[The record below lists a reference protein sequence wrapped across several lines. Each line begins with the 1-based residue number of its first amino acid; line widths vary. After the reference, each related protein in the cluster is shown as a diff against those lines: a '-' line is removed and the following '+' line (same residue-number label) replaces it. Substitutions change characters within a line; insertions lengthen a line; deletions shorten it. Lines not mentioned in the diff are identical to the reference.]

1 MNKKLIAIAVGAA
14 LAAPMAAQA
23 DVNVYGRA
31 QLELANTKYD
41 GAVDPNNN
49 QTIRGL
55 TDQGKMG
62 RVGVNATEDLG
73 NGLTGLAHFGF
84 IAVTGAKS
92 GLDAR
97 RQSYVGLSGG
107 FGTVRFGRLAGTYKG
122 TNLDPYIATTLE
134 ARSFG
139 GESRGNFGHN
149 GFINDVVKYDNK
161 FGNVKFSA
169 LATLGNNNNGDS
181 GDFQAAVDYK
191 GGPLRVILAYA
202 KNKDASAF
210 DVNGA
215 ANATAEKRTKL
226 AAQYKIGPGKATLSY
241 ESVKDYSDTNIGG
254 LPFDAIKPATY
265 SPSATSQSLG
275 DVRFLMASYNWN
287 LGNMNSLYFRYSNEK
302 YKDQNDMKAKGYVVA
317 FQHKMSRTMRVWAGY
332 NQVKFD
338 GITGSSPKMTNFTVG
353 MRKDF

>member
-23 DVNVYGRA
+23 DVSVYGRV
-31 QLELANTKYD
+31 QQELANTKYD
-41 GAVDPNNN
+41 GGPVVPGNDPNE
-49 QTIRGL
+49 TIRQL

-62 RVGVNATEDLG
+62 RLGVNATEDLG
-73 NGLTGLAHFGF
+73 NGLTGLGHVGF
-84 IAVTGAKS
+84 VIPTGQGKPN
-92 GLDAR
+92 GGITT

-149 GFINDVVKYDNK
+149 GFINDAIKYDNK
-161 FGNVKFSA
+161 FGMVKFSA
-169 LATLGNNNNGDS
+169 LLTAGNSTKGDNGDM
-181 GDFQAAVDYK
+181 QAAVDYK
-191 GGPLRVILAYA
+191 GGPLRVILAYS
-202 KNKDASAF
+202 KNKEAG
-210 DVNGA
+210 GA
-215 ANATAEKRTKL
+215 NTPDEKRSKL

-241 ESVKDYSDTNIGG
+241 ESVKDYQSSNTGG
-254 LPFDAIKPATY
+254 LP
-265 SPSATSQSLG
+265 SQVLDNVTPTTTGGSLG

-287 LGNMNSLYFRYSNEK
+287 LGNSNSLYLRYSNEK
-302 YKDQNDMKAKGYVVA
+302 YKDQGDMKAKGYVVA
-317 FQHKMSRTMRVWAGY
+317 FQHKLSRTMRTWAGY

-338 GITGSSPKMTNFTVG
+338 GIPGYSPKMTNFTVG
-353 MRKDF
+353 LRKDF